1 MYIIK
6 SVLCLSCFHLLCSSR
21 SPVLYGGGGG
31 RPRHSSRSES
41 REHAEEGE
49 HPAKGAQV
57 PSERG
62 RPGERSPWPADG
74 SAASLSQHPLS
85 SLPYQ
90 DGSAPASAVTLAK
103 PQPHTSAQVSRGL

>member
-1 MYIIK
+1 MNATK
-6 SVLCLSCFHLLCSSR
+6 AWLSVALPRRASHLKPEAAGAVIMAVATL
-21 SPVLYGGGGG
+21 
-31 RPRHSSRSES
+31 
-41 REHAEEGE
+41 HAEEGE